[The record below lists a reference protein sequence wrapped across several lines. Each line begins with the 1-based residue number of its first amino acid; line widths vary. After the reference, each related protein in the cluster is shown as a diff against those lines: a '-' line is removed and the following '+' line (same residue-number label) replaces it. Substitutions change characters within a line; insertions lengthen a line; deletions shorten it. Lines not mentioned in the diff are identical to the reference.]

1 MGICSSNSNC
11 EKKEEKGEEF
21 WTWNAM
27 MDEGVWRKYFEEE
40 RRRKEERAKRR
51 RSEGGIG
58 GSRQGGRRGG
68 EGGKGGSIGVQEG
81 GERKRR
87 KRGGFS
93 GSLFKISSPSAQG
106 RPGSNWTG
114 GEGGISPFGLACP
127 PGQEQRS
134 EGWRSFCEV
143 TKGVPVSCQLIAQL
157 NLFAF
162 GFHLLTT
169 EKHKSY
175 SRAIY

>member
-1 MGICSSNSNC
+1 MGSNSNC
-11 EKKEEKGEEF
+11 EK
-21 WTWNAM
+21 
-27 MDEGVWRKYFEEE
+27 RR
-40 RRRKEERAKRR
+40 RRRKRRKHRSTRR
-51 RSEGGIG
+51 R
-58 GSRQGGRRGG
+58 GRRR
-68 EGGKGGSIGVQEG
+68 ENQLK
-81 GERKRR
+81 RKRR

-127 PGQEQRS
+127 PGQEQRP